1 VKSSLSLVGQDVI
14 ANEID
19 HIQFAKSREGSPI
32 LAKAKLANGTNG
44 HFLKPDLINVLQQQA
59 DEM

>member
-1 VKSSLSLVGQDVI
+1 MKSPLSLVEWDVI
-14 ANEID
+14 ANKVG

-44 HFLKPDLINVLQQQA
+44 HLLKPDILNALQQKA